1 MKSPWLAEAYWSQRS
16 SRRARDWKG
25 MEAAVVSESNEAR
38 AVIDFMVS
46 IADSVNYSQLV
57 NSGMLRLLCSC

>member
-1 MKSPWLAEAYWSQRS
+1 
-16 SRRARDWKG
+16 